1 MRPEFESGLYSK
13 ESFLAHFWGAFI
25 QKWSLLVQVWYWILS
40 DPLWNSTTIITIQDK
55 ITYEEKTK
63 DPILANNLEKNEDNL
78 LDQFEQEF
86 MEYEGNVNLEH
97 ETNEERSEQV
107 SQTFSSKFHY

>member
-1 MRPEFESGLYSK
+1 MKF
-13 ESFLAHFWGAFI
+13 H
-25 QKWSLLVQVWYWILS
+25 
-40 DPLWNSTTIITIQDK
+40 NIITIQDK
-55 ITYEEKTK
+55 ITDEEETK

-107 SQTFSSKFHY
+107 SQTFSSTFHH